1 MSNVSIFQNVAFH
14 RFPDRERGSFLRRN
28 RGHDTPSAKRK
39 TKKTY
44 PIHIVADKT
53 VTTKSPTSTRLS
65 NRINPVN
72 IEESQSLWNF
82 ASFHAP
88 APSQSLSP
96 PIPIGCSVEMPSRN
110 HPSRLIESLTL
121 MNIGSDRRARGTLFS
136 PCLLSL
142 PLPRVP
148 GQRNPAPCRR
158 CRLLACS
165 FARVITRPP
174 LVDRETIVES
184 NEPSYPASFA

>member
-1 MSNVSIFQNVAFH
+1 MFH
-14 RFPDRERGSFLRRN
+14 RFGQSKTREILKRGKR
-28 RGHDTPSAKRK
+28 DASA
-39 TKKTY
+39 TKKKNRRGQNRDDLEH
-44 PIHIVADKT
+44 PRD
-53 VTTKSPTSTRLS
+53 S

-72 IEESQSLWNF
+72 IEESHPFGISLL
-82 ASFHAP
+82 SSTRP
-88 APSQSLSP
+88 PLPSLSP

-136 PCLLSL
+136 PCLFPL
-142 PLPRVP
+142 PSPRVP

-174 LVDRETIVES
+174 LVDRETWIGI
-184 NEPSYPASFA
+184 EPSCPGSFA

>member
-1 MSNVSIFQNVAFH
+1 MFR
-14 RFPDRERGSFLRRN
+14 RFGQSKTREILKRGKR
-28 RGHDTPSAKRK
+28 DASA
-39 TKKTY
+39 TKKKNRRGQNRDDLE
-44 PIHIVADKT
+44 PRD
-53 VTTKSPTSTRLS
+53 S

-72 IEESQSLWNF
+72 IEESHPFGISLL
-82 ASFHAP
+82 SSTRP
-88 APSQSLSP
+88 PLPSLSP

-136 PCLLSL
+136 PCLFPL
-142 PLPRVP
+142 PSPRVP

-174 LVDRETIVES
+174 LVDRETWIGI
-184 NEPSYPASFA
+184 EPSYPGSFA

>member
-1 MSNVSIFQNVAFH
+1 MIFSYPQRSISECFIVSANRKRGKSLKEGNATPQQQKKKNRRGQN
-14 RFPDRERGSFLRRN
+14 RDDLERPR
-28 RGHDTPSAKRK
+28 D
-39 TKKTY
+39 
-44 PIHIVADKT
+44 
-53 VTTKSPTSTRLS
+53 S

-72 IEESQSLWNF
+72 IEESHPFGISLL
-82 ASFHAP
+82 SSTRP
-88 APSQSLSP
+88 PLPSLSP

-136 PCLLSL
+136 PCLFPL
-142 PLPRVP
+142 PFPRVP
-148 GQRNPAPCRR
+148 DQRNPAPCRR

-174 LVDRETIVES
+174 LVDRETWIGI
-184 NEPSYPASFA
+184 EPSYPGSFA

>member
-1 MSNVSIFQNVAFH
+1 MFH
-14 RFPDRERGSFLRRN
+14 RFGQSKTREILKRGKR
-28 RGHDTPSAKRK
+28 DASA
-39 TKKTY
+39 TKKKKNRRGQNRDDLER
-44 PIHIVADKT
+44 PRD
-53 VTTKSPTSTRLS
+53 S

-72 IEESQSLWNF
+72 IEESHPFGISLL
-82 ASFHAP
+82 SSTRP
-88 APSQSLSP
+88 PLPSLSP

-136 PCLLSL
+136 PCLFPL
-142 PLPRVP
+142 PSPRVP

-174 LVDRETIVES
+174 LVDRETWIGI
-184 NEPSYPASFA
+184 EPSCPGSFA